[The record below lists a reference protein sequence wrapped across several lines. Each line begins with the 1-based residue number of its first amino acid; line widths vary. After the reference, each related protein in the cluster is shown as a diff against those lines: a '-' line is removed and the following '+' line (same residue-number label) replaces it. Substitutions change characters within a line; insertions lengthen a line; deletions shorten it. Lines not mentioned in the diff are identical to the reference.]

1 MTTPP
6 LPPILVVEDNQEDFT
21 TLSRAFRRNGL
32 KNSIV
37 RCTDGDEALTYLEA
51 LLPPKNQAL
60 PPAIILLDLNMP
72 GTDGR
77 TVLSVI
83 KQNPHL
89 QAIPVIVFSTSSN
102 PKDIDECYQLGVNSY
117 LVKPIDYTVLEAR
130 IRLLMQYWL
139 DTAEL
144 PFKHA

>member
-1 MTTPP
+1 MNTPP

-21 TLSRAFRRNGL
+21 ALSRAFRRNGL
-32 KNSIV
+32 KNPIV
-37 RCTDGDEALTYLEA
+37 RCHDGDEALTYLDA
-51 LLPPKNQAL
+51 LLPPPTLQL

-77 TVLSVI
+77 SVLSVI

-102 PKDIDECYQLGVNSY
+102 PRDIDECYHLGVNSY
-117 LVKPIDYTVLEAR
+117 LVKPIDYSVLEAR

-139 DTAEL
+139 DAAEL
-144 PFKHA
+144 PFKHS